1 MQSHYLKC
9 HDLIKLYSDPVTKMK
24 IAALRGID
32 LEVEEGGLVAL
43 IGPSGAGKSTL
54 INIIGGVERPS
65 SGDVVVGDKI
75 VNKMKGKELDQ
86 YHRQDVGFLY
96 QFPKR
101 NLVWNITVFQNVIL
115 PMKLV
120 SRWALEEQKKR
131 TLELLRILGLNQR
144 ADHKPHELS
153 GGEAQRLGIA
163 IALANDAGIILA
175 DEPTG
180 ELDSVTTFKIINY
193 FKKINEELNKTI
205 IVVTHDHRFANMTDK
220 TMRIL
225 DGQIVGLHR
234 AKDPFQIAVVKER
247 EELFYIDDFGNLRI
261 PEYMRREAGL
271 KKHVKLEI
279 VDGRV
284 TVIPA
289 QKSRNQNKP

>member
-9 HDLIKLYSDPVTKMK
+9 YDLIKLYSDPVTKMK

-54 INIIGGVERPS
+54 LNIIGGVEKPS

-75 VNKMKGKELDQ
+75 VNKMKAKELDQ

-101 NLVWNITVFQNVIL
+101 NLVWNITAFQNVIL
-115 PMKLV
+115 PMKLA
-120 SRWALEEQKKR
+120 SRWALEEQKNR
-131 TLELLRILGLNQR
+131 TLELLKILGLEQR
-144 ADHKPHELS
+144 AYHKPHQLS

-193 FKKINEELNKTI
+193 FKKINQELNKTI

-234 AKDPFQIAVVKER
+234 AQDPFQDTVVKER

-261 PEYMRREAGL
+261 PENMRREAGL
-271 KKHVKLEI
+271 KKHVKIILI
-279 VDGRV
+279 DGRV
-284 TVIPA
+284 TIIPA
-289 QKSRNQNKP
+289 QKRENQNKP

>member
-1 MQSHYLKC
+1 MQSHFLKC
-9 HDLIKLYSDPVTKMK
+9 HDLIKLYSDPVTKIK

-32 LEVEEGGLVAL
+32 LEVEEGGIVAL

-54 INIIGGVERPS
+54 INMIGGVEKPS

-75 VNKMKGKELDQ
+75 VNKMKAKELDL
-86 YHRQDVGFLY
+86 YRRQDIGFLY

-101 NLVWNITVFQNVIL
+101 NLVWNITAYQNVIL
-115 PMKLV
+115 PMKLAG
-120 SRWALEEQKKR
+120 RWGLEKQKKR
-131 TLELLRILGLNQR
+131 TLELLEILGLDHR
-144 ADHKPHELS
+144 AHHKPHQLS
-153 GGEAQRLGIA
+153 GGEAQRLGIT
-163 IALANDAGIILA
+163 IALANDPGIILA

-180 ELDSVTTFKIINY
+180 ELDSVTTFKIIDY
-193 FKKINEELNKTI
+193 FKKINSKLNKTI

-234 AKDPFQIAVVKER
+234 SKDPFKERETSSER

-261 PEYMRREAGL
+261 PEYLRREADL
-271 KKHVKLEI
+271 KKHVKLEM
-279 VDGRV
+279 VNGRV
-284 TVIPA
+284 TIIPA
-289 QKSRNQNKP
+289 ERPKKK